1 MQRIFILISML
12 FTLQALSQDTTFNS
26 LLQGMEDKTPAP
38 KPAVKI
44 FESERLIN
52 ANTTE
57 LVGKGKMIFRVIHN
71 FYDVAGSNG
80 GIKNFFGLDNA
91 ADIKISF
98 QTGLGKRLDLI
109 TSRDRGGENYQTDF
123 SRVQKLWELG
133 FKYKLA
139 KQRENDPRH
148 PVSVAL
154 FANMVVASMPSAK
167 FSPPYTDSAE
177 TTFKNLSDRLSQ
189 AVQLII
195 ARKFGE
201 SSVELV
207 SSFVHRSRVIPG
219 DDKSLFALGGAARI
233 PVTRNLAFII
243 DYFHVF
249 HSQQAK
255 EFYKDPN
262 SAVHPPIK
270 FYDPLGIGFEFLTA
284 GHVFHLNFT
293 NATEILENRF
303 IPRTVTSWGKGQF
316 RWGFTIART
325 FVLWRAKNQ

>member
-1 MQRIFILISML
+1 MQRIFILISMFFSL
-12 FTLQALSQDTTFNS
+12 QTLAQDTTLNS
-26 LLQGMEDKTPAP
+26 LLEGMEDKPNTQPL
-38 KPAVKI
+38 AVKI

-57 LVGKGKMIFRVIHN
+57 LVGKGKMIFRIIHN

-91 ADIKISF
+91 ADIKLSF
-98 QTGLGKRLDLI
+98 EIGLGHRLDMI
-109 TSRDRGGENYQTDF
+109 ASRDRGGENYQTDF
-123 SRVQKLWELG
+123 NRVQKLWELG
-133 FKYKLA
+133 FKYRIA
-139 KQRENDPRH
+139 EQRENDPAH
-148 PVSVAL
+148 PLSVVI
-154 FANMVVASMPSAK
+154 FANTAVASMPSQH
-167 FSPPYTDSAE
+167 FNPPYTDSAE
-177 TTFKNLSDRLSQ
+177 TTFKNFSERLSN

-195 ARKFGE
+195 ARKFGNA
-201 SSVELV
+201 SVELIP
-207 SSFVHRSRVIPG
+207 SYVHRNRVIPG
-219 DDKSLFALGGAARI
+219 DDRSLFALGGAARI

-255 EFYKDPN
+255 DFYKDPN
-262 SAVHPPIK
+262 SAVHPSQK

-325 FVLWRAKNQ
+325 FVLWREKR